1 MRLRRKLAAIF
12 DGTLNMLFLLSTLI
26 LILISLTILT
36 EVVLRTFF
44 SRPITG
50 TVEINGYALV
60 YVTFLGAAWL
70 LREGG
75 HVRMDIV
82 LTRLRPG
89 TQTLLNIITSILG
102 AIICLVVTWYGA
114 KVSWYS
120 LQTNYLTIRE
130 LEVPVFPI
138 VVVVPLSGFLLSIQF
153 LRRAYGYLEL
163 WRGARKAE
171 IEHAGNNKL
180 LKPVR

>member
-26 LILISLTILT
+26 LIFISLTILT

-75 HVRMDIV
+75 HVKMDLV
-82 LTRLRPG
+82 LTRLRP
-89 TQTLLNIITSILG
+89 
-102 AIICLVVTWYGA
+102 
-114 KVSWYS
+114 
-120 LQTNYLTIRE
+120 
-130 LEVPVFPI
+130 
-138 VVVVPLSGFLLSIQF
+138 
-153 LRRAYGYLEL
+153 
-163 WRGARKAE
+163 
-171 IEHAGNNKL
+171 
-180 LKPVR
+180 